1 MIKIGVVGATGR
13 TGKFVVEAVMS
24 RADLELCAALVSS
37 QSKSLGAIVP
47 GAGVSFTDD
56 INSLA
61 TADVVVDFSTPETS
75 LRVAEFCAAMGIPV
89 LIATTGHSPEQVS
102 RLSLLG
108 SRVAVGL
115 APNTSVGAAALTTLA
130 SRAKEL
136 LGPSFD
142 IEVLDIHHRMK
153 KDAPS
158 GTAKSVIT
166 PLAEDSDVVFGRE
179 GLRRHGEVGVVA
191 LRGGDV
197 VGDHTVYFLGD
208 GERIEITHRVST
220 RAVFGNGAV
229 SLALKLIGMGSG
241 IYSARDLIART
252 AGGQG

>member
-13 TGKFVVEAVMS
+13 TGRFVVETVVS
-24 RADLELCAALVSS
+24 RADLELCAALVSP
-37 QSKSLGAIVP
+37 QSKFLGGLIP
-47 GAGVSFTDD
+47 GTGSSFTDD

-61 TADVVVDFSTPETS
+61 IADVVIDFSTPETS
-75 LRVAEFCAAMGIPV
+75 LRVAEFCGAMQIPV
-89 LIATTGHSPEQVS
+89 LVATTGHSSDQLS
-102 RLSLLG
+102 KLSLLG

-115 APNTSVGAAALTTLA
+115 TPNTSVGAAALTTLA

-136 LGPSFD
+136 LGSSFD

-153 KDAPS
+153 RDAPS
-158 GTAKSVIT
+158 GTAKAVIA

-179 GLRRHGEVGVVA
+179 GLRSHGEVGVVA

-229 SLALKLIGMGSG
+229 SLALKLIGVAPGL
-241 IYSARDLIART
+241 YSARDLIART
-252 AGGQG
+252 SSSQA